1 MSKDEKL
8 LNEVREYVRHLTAT
22 PDVLATLKEAG
33 ALYSMNYTI
42 ENLRLSLEGL
52 LTLLGADPK
61 SGYGSHSSETNKF
74 LGEHIDD
81 QEE

>member
-1 MSKDEKL
+1 MLENEEF

-22 PDVLATLKEAG
+22 PDMLATLKDAEA
-33 ALYSMNYTI
+33 YQTMDYTI
-42 ENLRLSLEGL
+42 ENLRLSLERL

-74 LGEHIDD
+74 LGEHID
-81 QEE
+81 EEE